1 MFVEAPQNFE
11 VTREIDFSLF
21 GMGPKYRRR
30 AERMQPQDRVLF
42 YVNGIRKWPASATI
56 TSTYFEDNS
65 PLWSPTTRNE
75 SFQYRVKLKADIVLD
90 EEDYIDAMI
99 LGPRLDYVKRW
110 APENW
115 PLAFWDRLHLLP
127 QRDFR
132 LIEGEME
139 RIAERNKRSNR
150 HRTNNRGSHAI
161 HDDTFEET
169 SEPSQDQ
176 DEAMLE
182 DADEQARDQGDA
194 MVEDTN
200 GHARNQGEAMFADT
214 NEQARDHY
222 EAPFAEQSDDDDR
235 PTEN

>member
-1 MFVEAPQNFE
+1 MSQRNRQNRSSIGRNFWMFVEAPQNFE
-11 VTREIDFSLF
+11 ITREIEFSLF
-21 GMGPKYRRR
+21 GMGAKYRRR

-42 YVNGIRKWPASATI
+42 YINGVRKWPASATI

-65 PLWSPTTRNE
+65 PLWHPTTRGE
-75 SFQYRVKLKADIVLD
+75 SFQYRVKLKPDIVLD

-139 RIAERNKRSNR
+139 RITSRNN
-150 HRTNNRGSHAI
+150 RTNNRENPEPRT
-161 HDDTFEET
+161 DDDNDVGMINDEIQNQAET
-169 SEPSQDQ
+169 PPSD
-176 DEAMLE
+176 
-182 DADEQARDQGDA
+182 R
-194 MVEDTN
+194 
-200 GHARNQGEAMFADT
+200 
-214 NEQARDHY
+214 
-222 EAPFAEQSDDDDR
+222 SDDDS
-235 PTEN
+235 PTENCSQLE

>member
-11 VTREIDFSLF
+11 ITREIDFSLF
-21 GMGPKYRRR
+21 GMGAKYRRR

-42 YVNGIRKWPASATI
+42 YINGVRKWPASATI

-65 PLWSPTTRNE
+65 PLWHPTTRGE
-75 SFQYRVKLKADIVLD
+75 SFQYRVKLKPDIVLD

-139 RIAERNKRSNR
+139 RITSRNNRTNKRENPEP
-150 HRTNNRGSHAI
+150 RT
-161 HDDTFEET
+161 DD
-169 SEPSQDQ
+169 DNDVGMIN
-176 DEAMLE
+176 DEI
-182 DADEQARDQGDA
+182 
-194 MVEDTN
+194 
-200 GHARNQGEAMFADT
+200 RNQ
-214 NEQARDHY
+214 
-222 EAPFAEQSDDDDR
+222 AETPPSDRSDDDSS
-235 PTEN
+235 TENCSQLE

>member
-11 VTREIDFSLF
+11 ITREIEFSLF
-21 GMGPKYRRR
+21 GMGAKYRRR

-42 YVNGIRKWPASATI
+42 YITGVRKWPASATI

-65 PLWSPTTRNE
+65 PLWHPTTRGE
-75 SFQYRVKLKADIVLD
+75 SFQYRVKLKPDIVLD

-139 RIAERNKRSNR
+139 RITSRNN
-150 HRTNNRGSHAI
+150 RTNNRENPEPRT
-161 HDDTFEET
+161 DDDNDVGMINDEIQNLAET
-169 SEPSQDQ
+169 PPSD
-176 DEAMLE
+176 
-182 DADEQARDQGDA
+182 R
-194 MVEDTN
+194 
-200 GHARNQGEAMFADT
+200 
-214 NEQARDHY
+214 
-222 EAPFAEQSDDDDR
+222 SDDDS
-235 PTEN
+235 PTENCSQLE

>member
-11 VTREIDFSLF
+11 ITREIEFSLF
-21 GMGPKYRRR
+21 GMGAKYRRR

-42 YVNGIRKWPASATI
+42 YITGVRKWPASATI

-65 PLWSPTTRNE
+65 PLWHPTTRGE
-75 SFQYRVKLKADIVLD
+75 SFQYRVKLKPDIVLD

-139 RIAERNKRSNR
+139 RITSRNN
-150 HRTNNRGSHAI
+150 RTNNRENPEPRT
-161 HDDTFEET
+161 DDDNDVRLINDEIQNQAET
-169 SEPSQDQ
+169 PPSD
-176 DEAMLE
+176 
-182 DADEQARDQGDA
+182 R
-194 MVEDTN
+194 
-200 GHARNQGEAMFADT
+200 
-214 NEQARDHY
+214 
-222 EAPFAEQSDDDDR
+222 SDDDS
-235 PTEN
+235 PTENCSQLE

>member
-11 VTREIDFSLF
+11 ITREIDFSLF
-21 GMGPKYRRR
+21 GMGAKYRRR

-42 YVNGIRKWPASATI
+42 YINGVRKWPASATI

-65 PLWSPTTRNE
+65 PLWHPTTRGE
-75 SFQYRVKLKADIVLD
+75 SFQYRVKLKPDIVLD

-132 LIEGEME
+132 LIESEME
-139 RIAERNKRSNR
+139 RITSRDNRTNKRENHER
-150 HRTNNRGSHAI
+150 RTE
-161 HDDTFEET
+161 DDSDVGMVDDEIENQAET
-169 SEPSQDQ
+169 PPPDRS
-176 DEAMLE
+176 
-182 DADEQARDQGDA
+182 
-194 MVEDTN
+194 
-200 GHARNQGEAMFADT
+200 
-214 NEQARDHY
+214 
-222 EAPFAEQSDDDDR
+222 DDDR
-235 PTEN
+235 PTEDCSQL

>member
-11 VTREIDFSLF
+11 ITREIDFSLF
-21 GMGPKYRRR
+21 GMGAKYRRR

-42 YVNGIRKWPASATI
+42 YINGVRKWPASATI

-65 PLWSPTTRNE
+65 PLWHPTTRGE
-75 SFQYRVKLKADIVLD
+75 SFQYRVKLKPDIVLD

-139 RIAERNKRSNR
+139 RITSRNNRTNKRENPEP
-150 HRTNNRGSHAI
+150 RT
-161 HDDTFEET
+161 DDDNDVGMINDET
-169 SEPSQDQ
+169 QN
-176 DEAMLE
+176 
-182 DADEQARDQGDA
+182 QAETPRSD
-194 MVEDTN
+194 
-200 GHARNQGEAMFADT
+200 R
-214 NEQARDHY
+214 
-222 EAPFAEQSDDDDR
+222 SDDDSQ
-235 PTEN
+235 TENCSQLE

>member
-1 MFVEAPQNFE
+1 MGRNFWMFVEAPQNFE
-11 VTREIDFSLF
+11 ITRNIDFSLF
-21 GMGPKYRRR
+21 GMGSKYRRR

-65 PLWSPTTRNE
+65 PLWHPTTRNE
-75 SFQYRVKLKADIVLD
+75 SFQFRVKLKADIVLD

-139 RIAERNKRSNR
+139 RIALGYRKSNR
-150 HRTNNRGSHAI
+150 RDETKQRSERLDLEESNDLESEAGHEEPAI
-161 HDDTFEET
+161 D
-169 SEPSQDQ
+169 SE
-176 DEAMLE
+176 LE
-182 DADEQARDQGDA
+182 DAWTLIQIDD
-194 MVEDTN
+194 EDTS
-200 GHARNQGEAMFADT
+200 ED
-214 NEQARDHY
+214 
-222 EAPFAEQSDDDDR
+222 
-235 PTEN
+235 

>member
-11 VTREIDFSLF
+11 ITREIEFSLF
-21 GMGPKYRRR
+21 GMGAKYRRR

-42 YVNGIRKWPASATI
+42 YITGARKWPASATI

-65 PLWSPTTRNE
+65 PLWHPTTRGE
-75 SFQYRVKLKADIVLD
+75 SFQYRVKLKPDIVLD

-139 RIAERNKRSNR
+139 RITSRNN
-150 HRTNNRGSHAI
+150 RTNNRENPEPRT
-161 HDDTFEET
+161 DDDNDVRLINDEIQNQAET
-169 SEPSQDQ
+169 PPSD
-176 DEAMLE
+176 
-182 DADEQARDQGDA
+182 R
-194 MVEDTN
+194 
-200 GHARNQGEAMFADT
+200 
-214 NEQARDHY
+214 
-222 EAPFAEQSDDDDR
+222 SDDDS
-235 PTEN
+235 PTENCSQLE

>member
-11 VTREIDFSLF
+11 ITREIEFSLF
-21 GMGPKYRRR
+21 GMGAKYRRR

-42 YVNGIRKWPASATI
+42 YINGVRKWPASATI

-65 PLWSPTTRNE
+65 PLWHPTTRGE
-75 SFQYRVKLKADIVLD
+75 SFQYRGKLKPDIVLD

-139 RIAERNKRSNR
+139 RITSRNN
-150 HRTNNRGSHAI
+150 RTNNRENPEPRT
-161 HDDTFEET
+161 DDDNDVGMINDEIQNQAET
-169 SEPSQDQ
+169 PPSD
-176 DEAMLE
+176 
-182 DADEQARDQGDA
+182 R
-194 MVEDTN
+194 
-200 GHARNQGEAMFADT
+200 
-214 NEQARDHY
+214 
-222 EAPFAEQSDDDDR
+222 SDDDS
-235 PTEN
+235 PTENCSQLE

>member
-11 VTREIDFSLF
+11 ITREIDFSLF
-21 GMGPKYRRR
+21 GMGAKYRRR

-42 YVNGIRKWPASATI
+42 YINGVRKWPASATI

-65 PLWSPTTRNE
+65 PLWHPTTRGE
-75 SFQYRVKLKADIVLD
+75 SFQYRVKLKPDIVLD

-132 LIEGEME
+132 LIESEME
-139 RIAERNKRSNR
+139 RITSRDNSTNKRENHER
-150 HRTNNRGSHAI
+150 RTE
-161 HDDTFEET
+161 DD
-169 SEPSQDQ
+169 SDV
-176 DEAMLE
+176 
-182 DADEQARDQGDA
+182 G
-194 MVEDTN
+194 MVEDEIE
-200 GHARNQGEAMFADT
+200 NQ
-214 NEQARDHY
+214 
-222 EAPFAEQSDDDDR
+222 AETPPSDRSDDDR
-235 PTEN
+235 PTEDCSQL

>member
-11 VTREIDFSLF
+11 ITREIDFSLF
-21 GMGPKYRRR
+21 GMGAKYRRR

-42 YVNGIRKWPASATI
+42 YINGVRKWPASATI

-65 PLWSPTTRNE
+65 PLWHPTTRGE
-75 SFQYRVKLKADIVLD
+75 SFQYRVKLKPDIVLD

-139 RIAERNKRSNR
+139 RITSRNNRTNKRENPEP
-150 HRTNNRGSHAI
+150 RT
-161 HDDTFEET
+161 DDDNDVGMINDEIQNQAET
-169 SEPSQDQ
+169 PPSD
-176 DEAMLE
+176 
-182 DADEQARDQGDA
+182 R
-194 MVEDTN
+194 
-200 GHARNQGEAMFADT
+200 
-214 NEQARDHY
+214 
-222 EAPFAEQSDDDDR
+222 SDDDSS
-235 PTEN
+235 TENCSQLE

>member
-11 VTREIDFSLF
+11 ITREIEFSLF
-21 GMGPKYRRR
+21 GMGAKYRRR

-42 YVNGIRKWPASATI
+42 YINGVRKWPASATI

-65 PLWSPTTRNE
+65 PLWHPTTRGE
-75 SFQYRVKLKADIVLD
+75 SFQYRVKLKPDIVLD

-139 RIAERNKRSNR
+139 RITSRNN
-150 HRTNNRGSHAI
+150 RTNNRENPEPRTE
-161 HDDTFEET
+161 DDNDVRLINDEIQNQAET
-169 SEPSQDQ
+169 PPSD
-176 DEAMLE
+176 
-182 DADEQARDQGDA
+182 R
-194 MVEDTN
+194 
-200 GHARNQGEAMFADT
+200 
-214 NEQARDHY
+214 
-222 EAPFAEQSDDDDR
+222 SDDDS
-235 PTEN
+235 PTENCSQLE

>member
-11 VTREIDFSLF
+11 ITREIEFSLF
-21 GMGPKYRRR
+21 GMGAKYRRR

-42 YVNGIRKWPASATI
+42 YINGVRKWPASATI

-65 PLWSPTTRNE
+65 PLWHPTTRGE
-75 SFQYRVKLKADIVLD
+75 SFQYRVKLKPDIVLD

-139 RIAERNKRSNR
+139 RITSRNN
-150 HRTNNRGSHAI
+150 RTNNRENPEPRT
-161 HDDTFEET
+161 DDDNDVGMINDEIQNLAET
-169 SEPSQDQ
+169 PPSD
-176 DEAMLE
+176 
-182 DADEQARDQGDA
+182 R
-194 MVEDTN
+194 
-200 GHARNQGEAMFADT
+200 
-214 NEQARDHY
+214 
-222 EAPFAEQSDDDDR
+222 SDDDS
-235 PTEN
+235 PTENCSQLE

>member
-11 VTREIDFSLF
+11 ITREIDFSLF
-21 GMGPKYRRR
+21 GMGAKYRRR

-42 YVNGIRKWPASATI
+42 YINGVRKWPASATI

-65 PLWSPTTRNE
+65 PLWHPTTRGE
-75 SFQYRVKLKADIVLD
+75 SFQYRVKLKPDIVLD

-139 RIAERNKRSNR
+139 RITSRNNRTNKRENPEP
-150 HRTNNRGSHAI
+150 RT
-161 HDDTFEET
+161 DD
-169 SEPSQDQ
+169 DNDVGMIN
-176 DEAMLE
+176 DEI
-182 DADEQARDQGDA
+182 
-194 MVEDTN
+194 
-200 GHARNQGEAMFADT
+200 RNQ
-214 NEQARDHY
+214 
-222 EAPFAEQSDDDDR
+222 AETPPSDRSDDDG
-235 PTEN
+235 PTENCSQLE

>member
-11 VTREIDFSLF
+11 ITREIDFSLF
-21 GMGPKYRRR
+21 GMGAKYRRR

-42 YVNGIRKWPASATI
+42 YINGVRKWPASATI

-65 PLWSPTTRNE
+65 PLWHPTTRGE
-75 SFQYRVKLKADIVLD
+75 SFQYRVKLKPDIVLD

-139 RIAERNKRSNR
+139 RITSRNNRTNKRENPEP
-150 HRTNNRGSHAI
+150 RT
-161 HDDTFEET
+161 DD
-169 SEPSQDQ
+169 DNDVGMIN
-176 DEAMLE
+176 DEI
-182 DADEQARDQGDA
+182 
-194 MVEDTN
+194 
-200 GHARNQGEAMFADT
+200 RNQ
-214 NEQARDHY
+214 
-222 EAPFAEQSDDDDR
+222 AETPPSDRSDDDI
-235 PTEN
+235 PTENCSQLE

>member
-1 MFVEAPQNFE
+1 MEAPQNFE
-11 VTREIDFSLF
+11 ITREIDFSLF
-21 GMGPKYRRR
+21 GMGAKYRRR

-42 YVNGIRKWPASATI
+42 YINGVRKWPASATI

-65 PLWSPTTRNE
+65 PLWHPTTRGE
-75 SFQYRVKLKADIVLD
+75 SFQYRVKLKPDIVLD

-139 RIAERNKRSNR
+139 RITSRNNRTNKRENPEP
-150 HRTNNRGSHAI
+150 RT
-161 HDDTFEET
+161 DD
-169 SEPSQDQ
+169 DNDVGMIN
-176 DEAMLE
+176 DEI
-182 DADEQARDQGDA
+182 
-194 MVEDTN
+194 
-200 GHARNQGEAMFADT
+200 RNQ
-214 NEQARDHY
+214 
-222 EAPFAEQSDDDDR
+222 AETPPSDRSDDDSS
-235 PTEN
+235 TENCSQLE

>member
-11 VTREIDFSLF
+11 ITREIDFSLF
-21 GMGPKYRRR
+21 GMGAKYRRR

-42 YVNGIRKWPASATI
+42 YINGVRKWPASATI

-65 PLWSPTTRNE
+65 PLWHPTTRGE
-75 SFQYRVKLKADIVLD
+75 SFQYRVKLKPDIVLD

-139 RIAERNKRSNR
+139 RITSRNSRTNKRENPEP
-150 HRTNNRGSHAI
+150 RT
-161 HDDTFEET
+161 DD
-169 SEPSQDQ
+169 DNDVGMIN
-176 DEAMLE
+176 DEI
-182 DADEQARDQGDA
+182 
-194 MVEDTN
+194 
-200 GHARNQGEAMFADT
+200 RNQ
-214 NEQARDHY
+214 
-222 EAPFAEQSDDDDR
+222 AETPPSDRSDDDS
-235 PTEN
+235 PTENCSQLE

>member
-1 MFVEAPQNFE
+1 MNRSGMGRNFWMFVEAPKNFE
-11 VTREIDFSLF
+11 ITRDIDFTLF

-42 YVNGIRKWPASATI
+42 YIDRVRKWPASATI
-56 TSTYFEDNS
+56 ISTYFEDNS
-65 PLWSPTTRNE
+65 PLWHPITKNE
-75 SFQYRVKLKADIVLD
+75 SFQFRVKLKPDIVLD

-139 RIAERNKRSNR
+139 RIVSRKRRSHS
-150 HRTNNRGSHAI
+150 HRTDEQRTDEQRPDEFGN
-161 HDDTFEET
+161 EEI
-169 SEPSQDQ
+169 EPDRIQAQ
-176 DEAMLE
+176 DEE
-182 DADEQARDQGDA
+182 NVPPSTQPADEGATADQT
-194 MVEDTN
+194 ED
-200 GHARNQGEAMFADT
+200 
-214 NEQARDHY
+214 
-222 EAPFAEQSDDDDR
+222 
-235 PTEN
+235 

>member
-11 VTREIDFSLF
+11 ITREIDFSLF
-21 GMGPKYRRR
+21 GMGAKYRRR

-42 YVNGIRKWPASATI
+42 YINGVRKWPASATI

-65 PLWSPTTRNE
+65 PLWHPTTRGE
-75 SFQYRVKLKADIVLD
+75 SFQYRVKLKPDIVLD

-139 RIAERNKRSNR
+139 RITSRNN
-150 HRTNNRGSHAI
+150 RTNKPENPEPRT
-161 HDDTFEET
+161 DDDNDVEMINDEIQNQAET
-169 SEPSQDQ
+169 PPSD
-176 DEAMLE
+176 
-182 DADEQARDQGDA
+182 R
-194 MVEDTN
+194 
-200 GHARNQGEAMFADT
+200 
-214 NEQARDHY
+214 
-222 EAPFAEQSDDDDR
+222 SDDDS
-235 PTEN
+235 PTENCSQLE

>member
-11 VTREIDFSLF
+11 ITREIEFSLF
-21 GMGPKYRRR
+21 GMGAKYRRR

-42 YVNGIRKWPASATI
+42 YINGVRKWPASATI

-65 PLWSPTTRNE
+65 PLWHPTTRGE
-75 SFQYRVKLKADIVLD
+75 SFQYRVNLKPDIVLD

-139 RIAERNKRSNR
+139 RITSRNN
-150 HRTNNRGSHAI
+150 RTNNRENPEPRT
-161 HDDTFEET
+161 DDDNDVGMINDEIQNQAET
-169 SEPSQDQ
+169 PPSD
-176 DEAMLE
+176 
-182 DADEQARDQGDA
+182 R
-194 MVEDTN
+194 
-200 GHARNQGEAMFADT
+200 
-214 NEQARDHY
+214 
-222 EAPFAEQSDDDDR
+222 SDDDS
-235 PTEN
+235 PTENCSQLE

>member
-11 VTREIDFSLF
+11 ITREIDFSLF
-21 GMGPKYRRR
+21 GMGAKYRRR

-42 YVNGIRKWPASATI
+42 YINGVRKWPASATI

-65 PLWSPTTRNE
+65 PLWHPTTRGE
-75 SFQYRVKLKADIVLD
+75 SFQYRVKLKPDIVLD

-139 RIAERNKRSNR
+139 RITSRNN
-150 HRTNNRGSHAI
+150 RTNNRENPEPRT
-161 HDDTFEET
+161 DDDNDVGMINDET
-169 SEPSQDQ
+169 QN
-176 DEAMLE
+176 
-182 DADEQARDQGDA
+182 QAETPRSD
-194 MVEDTN
+194 
-200 GHARNQGEAMFADT
+200 R
-214 NEQARDHY
+214 
-222 EAPFAEQSDDDDR
+222 SDDDSQ
-235 PTEN
+235 TENWPQLE

>member
-11 VTREIDFSLF
+11 ITREIDFSLF
-21 GMGPKYRRR
+21 GMGAKYRRR

-42 YVNGIRKWPASATI
+42 YINGVRKWPASATI

-65 PLWSPTTRNE
+65 PLWHPTTRGE
-75 SFQYRVKLKADIVLD
+75 SFQYRVKLKPDIVLD

-139 RIAERNKRSNR
+139 RITSRNN
-150 HRTNNRGSHAI
+150 RTNNRENPEPRT
-161 HDDTFEET
+161 DDDNDVRLINDEIQNQAET
-169 SEPSQDQ
+169 PPSD
-176 DEAMLE
+176 
-182 DADEQARDQGDA
+182 R
-194 MVEDTN
+194 
-200 GHARNQGEAMFADT
+200 
-214 NEQARDHY
+214 
-222 EAPFAEQSDDDDR
+222 SDDDS
-235 PTEN
+235 PTENCSQLE

>member
-1 MFVEAPQNFE
+1 MSQRNRQSKSSIGRNFWMFVEAPQNFE
-11 VTREIDFSLF
+11 ITREIEFSLF
-21 GMGPKYRRR
+21 GMGAKYRRR

-42 YVNGIRKWPASATI
+42 YINGVRKWPASATI

-65 PLWSPTTRNE
+65 PLWHPTTRGE
-75 SFQYRVKLKADIVLD
+75 SFQYRVKLKPDIVLD

-139 RIAERNKRSNR
+139 RITSRNN
-150 HRTNNRGSHAI
+150 RTNNRENPEPRT
-161 HDDTFEET
+161 DDDNDVGMINDEIQNQAET
-169 SEPSQDQ
+169 PPSD
-176 DEAMLE
+176 
-182 DADEQARDQGDA
+182 R
-194 MVEDTN
+194 
-200 GHARNQGEAMFADT
+200 
-214 NEQARDHY
+214 
-222 EAPFAEQSDDDDR
+222 SDDDS
-235 PTEN
+235 PTENCSQLE

>member
-11 VTREIDFSLF
+11 ITREIEFSLF
-21 GMGPKYRRR
+21 GMGAKYRRR

-42 YVNGIRKWPASATI
+42 YINGVRKWPASATI

-65 PLWSPTTRNE
+65 PLWHPTTRGE
-75 SFQYRVKLKADIVLD
+75 SFQYRVKLKPDIVLD

-139 RIAERNKRSNR
+139 RITSRNN
-150 HRTNNRGSHAI
+150 RTNNRENPEPRT
-161 HDDTFEET
+161 DDDNDVGMINDEIQNQA
-169 SEPSQDQ
+169 EPPPSD
-176 DEAMLE
+176 
-182 DADEQARDQGDA
+182 R
-194 MVEDTN
+194 
-200 GHARNQGEAMFADT
+200 
-214 NEQARDHY
+214 
-222 EAPFAEQSDDDDR
+222 SDDDS
-235 PTEN
+235 PTENCSQLE

>member
-139 RIAERNKRSNR
+139 RIAARNDKPKRHS
-150 HRTNNRGSHAI
+150 TNNRASHDI
-161 HDDTFEET
+161 DDRSFEVT
-169 SEPSQDQ
+169 GEPAEDQ
-176 DEAMLE
+176 DEAKFE
-182 DADEQARDQGDA
+182 DIDEQAQ
-194 MVEDTN
+194 
-200 GHARNQGEAMFADT
+200 
-214 NEQARDHY
+214 DHD
-222 EAPFAEQSDDDDR
+222 EAPFAEQSDEDSS
-235 PTEN
+235 TEN

>member
-11 VTREIDFSLF
+11 FTREIEFSLF
-21 GMGPKYRRR
+21 GMGAKYRRR

-42 YVNGIRKWPASATI
+42 YINAVRKWPASATI

-65 PLWSPTTRNE
+65 PLWHPTTRGE
-75 SFQYRVKLKADIVLD
+75 SFQYRVKLKPDIVLD

-139 RIAERNKRSNR
+139 RITSRNN
-150 HRTNNRGSHAI
+150 RTNNRENPEPRT
-161 HDDTFEET
+161 DDDNDVGMINDEIQNQAET
-169 SEPSQDQ
+169 PPSD
-176 DEAMLE
+176 
-182 DADEQARDQGDA
+182 R
-194 MVEDTN
+194 
-200 GHARNQGEAMFADT
+200 
-214 NEQARDHY
+214 
-222 EAPFAEQSDDDDR
+222 SDDDS
-235 PTEN
+235 PTENCSQLE

>member
-11 VTREIDFSLF
+11 ITREIEFSLF
-21 GMGPKYRRR
+21 GMGAKYRRR

-42 YVNGIRKWPASATI
+42 YITGVRKWPASATI

-65 PLWSPTTRNE
+65 PLWHPTTRGE
-75 SFQYRVKLKADIVLD
+75 SFQYRVKLKPDIVLD

-139 RIAERNKRSNR
+139 RITSRNN
-150 HRTNNRGSHAI
+150 RTNNR
-161 HDDTFEET
+161 ENP
-169 SEPSQDQ
+169 EP
-176 DEAMLE
+176 
-182 DADEQARDQGDA
+182 R
-194 MVEDTN
+194 T
-200 GHARNQGEAMFADT
+200 
-214 NEQARDHY
+214 
-222 EAPFAEQSDDDDR
+222 DDDNDVR
-235 PTEN
+235 LINDEIQNQA

>member
-11 VTREIDFSLF
+11 ITREIDFSLF
-21 GMGPKYRRR
+21 GMGAKYRRR

-42 YVNGIRKWPASATI
+42 YINGVRKWPASATI

-65 PLWSPTTRNE
+65 PLWHPTTRGE
-75 SFQYRVKLKADIVLD
+75 SFQYRVKLKPDIVLD

-139 RIAERNKRSNR
+139 RITSRNN
-150 HRTNNRGSHAI
+150 RTNNRENPEPRT
-161 HDDTFEET
+161 DDDNDVGMINDET
-169 SEPSQDQ
+169 QNQAETPPSD
-176 DEAMLE
+176 
-182 DADEQARDQGDA
+182 R
-194 MVEDTN
+194 
-200 GHARNQGEAMFADT
+200 
-214 NEQARDHY
+214 
-222 EAPFAEQSDDDDR
+222 SDDDSQ
-235 PTEN
+235 TENWPQLE

>member
-11 VTREIDFSLF
+11 ITREIDFSLF
-21 GMGPKYRRR
+21 GMGTKYRRR

-42 YVNGIRKWPASATI
+42 YINGVRKWPASATI

-65 PLWSPTTRNE
+65 PLWHPTTRGE
-75 SFQYRVKLKADIVLD
+75 SFQYRVKLKPDIVLD
-90 EEDYIDAMI
+90 AEDYIDAMI

-139 RIAERNKRSNR
+139 RMKSRNNRTNKRENPEP
-150 HRTNNRGSHAI
+150 RT
-161 HDDTFEET
+161 DDDNDVGMINDET
-169 SEPSQDQ
+169 QN
-176 DEAMLE
+176 
-182 DADEQARDQGDA
+182 QAETPRSD
-194 MVEDTN
+194 
-200 GHARNQGEAMFADT
+200 R
-214 NEQARDHY
+214 
-222 EAPFAEQSDDDDR
+222 SDDDSPR
-235 PTEN
+235 ENCSQLE

>member
-11 VTREIDFSLF
+11 ITREIDFSLF
-21 GMGPKYRRR
+21 GMGAKYRRR

-42 YVNGIRKWPASATI
+42 YINGVRKWPASATI

-65 PLWSPTTRNE
+65 PLWHPTTRGE
-75 SFQYRVKLKADIVLD
+75 SFQYRVKLKPDIVLD

-139 RIAERNKRSNR
+139 RITSRNN
-150 HRTNNRGSHAI
+150 RTNNR
-161 HDDTFEET
+161 ENP
-169 SEPSQDQ
+169 EP
-176 DEAMLE
+176 
-182 DADEQARDQGDA
+182 R
-194 MVEDTN
+194 T
-200 GHARNQGEAMFADT
+200 
-214 NEQARDHY
+214 
-222 EAPFAEQSDDDDR
+222 DDDNDVGMINDEIQNLAETPPSDSYDDDS
-235 PTEN
+235 PTENCSQLE

>member
-11 VTREIDFSLF
+11 ITREIDFSLF
-21 GMGPKYRRR
+21 GMGAKYRRR

-42 YVNGIRKWPASATI
+42 YINGVRKWPASATI

-65 PLWSPTTRNE
+65 PLWHPTTRGE
-75 SFQYRVKLKADIVLD
+75 SFQYRVKLKPDIVLD

-99 LGPRLDYVKRW
+99 LGPRLDYVKGW

-139 RIAERNKRSNR
+139 RITSRNN
-150 HRTNNRGSHAI
+150 RTNNRENPEPRT
-161 HDDTFEET
+161 DDDNDVGMINDEIQNLAET
-169 SEPSQDQ
+169 PPSD
-176 DEAMLE
+176 
-182 DADEQARDQGDA
+182 R
-194 MVEDTN
+194 
-200 GHARNQGEAMFADT
+200 
-214 NEQARDHY
+214 
-222 EAPFAEQSDDDDR
+222 SDDDS
-235 PTEN
+235 PTENCSQLE

>member
-1 MFVEAPQNFE
+1 MSQRNRQSRSSIGRNFWMFVEAPQNFE
-11 VTREIDFSLF
+11 ITREIDFSLF
-21 GMGPKYRRR
+21 GMGAKYRRR

-42 YVNGIRKWPASATI
+42 YINGVRKWPASATI

-65 PLWSPTTRNE
+65 PLWHPTTRGE
-75 SFQYRVKLKADIVLD
+75 SFQYRVKLKPDIVLD

-139 RIAERNKRSNR
+139 RITSRNNRTNKRENPEP
-150 HRTNNRGSHAI
+150 RT
-161 HDDTFEET
+161 DD
-169 SEPSQDQ
+169 DNDVGMIN
-176 DEAMLE
+176 DEI
-182 DADEQARDQGDA
+182 
-194 MVEDTN
+194 
-200 GHARNQGEAMFADT
+200 RNQ
-214 NEQARDHY
+214 
-222 EAPFAEQSDDDDR
+222 AETPPSDRSDDDSS
-235 PTEN
+235 TENCSQLE